1 MEGDKPPWRQKI
13 CRGGEN
19 VLKGQTAETKITMT
33 VARIK
38 KSSHLSVNQCSER
51 QVVKQVCKVLPDVG
65 IAVLPQ
71 ALVIEAVDLRDLP
84 RLVVPSQDGDSL
96 LETNLSGKRKHWQ
109 IRKPEKNEC
118 IDKYF
123 IVSWVL
129 FYSGALKSI
138 TNITNF
144 KKFSITEEC
153 IVFRSKRH

>member
-1 MEGDKPPWRQKI
+1 METEDLP
-13 CRGGEN
+13 RGEKKKN
-19 VLKGQTAETKITMT
+19 VLKGPTAETKITMT
-33 VARIK
+33 VAQIK

-96 LETNLSGKRKHWQ
+96 LETNLDGKKETLADQ
-109 IRKPEKNEC
+109 EKKLQMMTEKNEH

-123 IVSWVL
+123 IVSWVFFL
-129 FYSGALKSI
+129 NSGALKHSQ
-138 TNITNF
+138 
-144 KKFSITEEC
+144 
-153 IVFRSKRH
+153 V